1 MVGRNTDHKRKVD
14 EMKLNER
21 IDLKKAYLKGERRAF
36 SDISIKLFGE
46 IEDCFKKFKTEVK
59 YDGDVI
65 RFNDKNIEELINK
78 ISKIKENQE
87 KILEKD
93 MLIELL
99 NDLNK
104 WN

>member
-1 MVGRNTDHKRKVD
+1 MNN
-14 EMKLNER
+14 LNER

-36 SDISIKLFGE
+36 SDISIKLFE
-46 IEDCFKKFKTEVK
+46 EVEDCFKKFKTEVK
-59 YDGDVI
+59 YDGEVI

-78 ISKIKENQE
+78 ISKNQE

-93 MLIELL
+93 MLIKLL